1 MIDANEL
8 RRLAQAVREWSN
20 CNQAWLDQSEDAPD
34 ALVGHIDED
43 GNTYPVATVDCG
55 QYHAAHQSLPLAK
68 FIAAAS
74 PVAITELLDRLE
86 TTEKELEKERLRLA
100 ACSVAALGY
109 FEGCAQEYRSAA
121 LDDVLK
127 LRAKIVE
134 MEKQALVCRVE
145 DVAHAGSLLPASSV
159 PEGFKLVPI
168 EPTDAM
174 LKAAQKEWL
183 NDPLRRTTTMWKAML
198 AATKGQ

>member
-1 MIDANEL
+1 MIDINEL
-8 RRLAQAVREWSN
+8 RQLAQAATPGGWYVEQGS
-20 CNQAWLDQSEDAPD
+20 
-34 ALVGHIDED
+34 LVYGCKDVTDGEEKWRPVIACIDDDEPVNYE
-43 GNTYPVATVDCG
+43 GN
-55 QYHAAHQSLPLAK
+55 AA
-68 FIAAAS
+68 FIAAAN

-134 MEKQALVCRVE
+134 MERQAPVCRAE
-145 DVAHAGSLLPASSV
+145 DVAHAGSLLPALSV

-183 NDPLRRTTTMWKAML
+183 NDPLQRTTTMWKAML